1 MSEYGVM
8 KQPRGPQTEVAV
20 ETNLYVLHGC
30 LSGEAESSRGH
41 GLCACPLLPRFQH
54 GCHLLSRCEQDLLR
68 VTGDDRRQRGISQV
82 RCNENRRRV
91 AMVTHKGVG
100 DSITPNGRLA
110 AKKMAGQPTLKQVC
124 VPA

>member
-41 GLCACPLLPRFQH
+41 GLRARPLLPNFQH
-54 GCHLLSRCEQDLLR
+54 GCHLPSRCEQDLLR
-68 VTGDDRRQRGISQV
+68 VTGDDRRQRGISQ
-82 RCNENRRRV
+82 
-91 AMVTHKGVG
+91 
-100 DSITPNGRLA
+100 SSL
-110 AKKMAGQPTLKQVC
+110 Q
-124 VPA
+124 